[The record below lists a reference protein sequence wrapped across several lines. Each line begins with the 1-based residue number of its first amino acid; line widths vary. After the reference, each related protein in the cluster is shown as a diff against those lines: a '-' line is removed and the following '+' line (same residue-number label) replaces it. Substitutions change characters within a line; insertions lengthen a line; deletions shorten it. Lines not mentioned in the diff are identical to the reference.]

1 MIYCGL
7 TRSMRIYLFAQ
18 KFCYKILDEGLKK
31 ARLGEAEIALGRK
44 ETSQVTLKDQWPRDI
59 TGP

>member
-1 MIYCGL
+1 
-7 TRSMRIYLFAQ
+7 MRIYLFAQ